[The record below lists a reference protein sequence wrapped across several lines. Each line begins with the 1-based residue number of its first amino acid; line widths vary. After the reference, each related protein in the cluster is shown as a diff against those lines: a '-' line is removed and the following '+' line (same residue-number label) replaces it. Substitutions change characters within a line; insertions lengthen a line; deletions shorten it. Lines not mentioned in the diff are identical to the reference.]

1 MNIAVFASGNGSNFQ
16 ALVDDERIKPHIRL
30 LVCDKPN
37 AYVLE
42 RAAKNNIPIF
52 LFEAKKYP
60 DKEAFETE
68 ILLELRHYQVDLLVL
83 AGYMRLIGP
92 TLLAEF
98 PKQIVN
104 LHPSLLPA
112 FKGKDAIKQA
122 LQAGVSKT
130 GVTAHFVDA
139 GMDTGPIID
148 QVDVPIASD
157 ETVET
162 LAEKIHQ
169 VEHVFYPK
177 VIRHLIQNGGE
188 EIHYH
193 EKSAD

>member
-1 MNIAVFASGNGSNFQ
+1 MNIAIFASGSGSNFQ
-16 ALVDDERIKPHIRL
+16 ALVDDEFIKPYVKL

-42 RAAKNNIPIF
+42 RANKHDIPVF
-52 LFEAKKYP
+52 LFEAKNYP

-68 ILLELRHYQVDLLVL
+68 ILLELRRLEIDLLVL

-98 PKQIVN
+98 PEQIVN
-104 LHPSLLPA
+104 LHPSLLPE
-112 FKGKDAIKQA
+112 FKGKDAIGKAIQA
-122 LQAGVSKT
+122 NVSGT

-148 QVDVPIASD
+148 QVKVTI
-157 ETVET
+157 ETAETTDT

-169 VEHVFYPK
+169 VEHIFYPK
-177 VIRHLIQNGGE
+177 VIRGLIQNGGN
-188 EIHYH
+188 
-193 EKSAD
+193 D

>member
-1 MNIAVFASGNGSNFQ
+1 MNIAIFASGNGSNFQ
-16 ALVDDERIKPHIRL
+16 ALVDDELIKPHVKL

-42 RAAKNNIPIF
+42 RANKAHIPVF
-52 LFEAKKYP
+52 LFEAKNYL

-68 ILLELRHYQVDLLVL
+68 ILLELRGLEIDLLVL

-98 PKQIVN
+98 PEQIVN
-104 LHPSLLPA
+104 LHPSLLPE
-112 FKGKDAIKQA
+112 FKGKDAIGQA
-122 LQAGVSKT
+122 IRANVLET

-148 QVDVPIASD
+148 QVKVAIDKT
-157 ETVET
+157 ETVDT
-162 LAEKIHQ
+162 LAKKIHQ
-169 VEHVFYPK
+169 IEHVFYPK
-177 VIRHLIQNGGE
+177 VIRGLIQNGGN
-188 EIHYH
+188 
-193 EKSAD
+193 D

>member
-1 MNIAVFASGNGSNFQ
+1 MKIAIFASGNGSNFQ
-16 ALVDDERIKPHIRL
+16 ALVDDELIKSHIQL

-42 RAAKNNIPIF
+42 RARATDIPIF
-52 LFEAKKYP
+52 LFEAKNYS

-68 ILLELRHYQVDLLVL
+68 ILLALRSYQVDLLVL

-98 PKQIVN
+98 PERIVN

-112 FKGKDAIKQA
+112 FKGKDAMGQA
-122 LQAGVSKT
+122 LEAGVSET

-148 QVDVPIASD
+148 QVKVPITSD
-157 ETVET
+157 ETANS

-177 VIRHLIQNGGE
+177 VIRHLIKN
-188 EIHYH
+188 
-193 EKSAD
+193 

>member
-1 MNIAVFASGNGSNFQ
+1 MNIAIFASGNGSNFQ
-16 ALVDDERIKPHIRL
+16 ALVDDELIKPHVKL

-42 RAAKNNIPIF
+42 RANKAHIPVF
-52 LFEAKKYP
+52 LFEAKNYL

-68 ILLELRHYQVDLLVL
+68 ILLELRGLEINLLVL

-98 PKQIVN
+98 PEQIVN
-104 LHPSLLPA
+104 LHPSLLPE
-112 FKGKDAIKQA
+112 FKGKDAIGQA
-122 LQAGVSKT
+122 IRANVLET

-148 QVDVPIASD
+148 QVKVAIDKA
-157 ETVET
+157 ETVDT
-162 LAEKIHQ
+162 LAKKIHQ
-169 VEHVFYPK
+169 IEHIFYPK
-177 VIRHLIQNGGE
+177 VIRGLIQNGRN
-188 EIHYH
+188 
-193 EKSAD
+193 D